1 MSLVIIGKVLL
12 LSKKLSCGSAGNT
25 YPTDAI
31 DQFIDDNKALIRR
44 MYGELQVVIKYHVK
58 MYQSSLKITGTK
70 NKNKSCQ
77 NIQTRKKVNFQI
89 FHKRHDF
96 YLK

>member
-1 MSLVIIGKVLL
+1 MSLVNINKVLL

-44 MYGELQVVIKYHVK
+44 MYGELQVI
-58 MYQSSLKITGTK
+58 
-70 NKNKSCQ
+70 
-77 NIQTRKKVNFQI
+77 
-89 FHKRHDF
+89 
-96 YLK
+96 